1 MNNFYNICYY
11 ITLLQDIY
19 FNIEN
24 EKKIILEEMIKDL
37 IKKFIIINIS
47 IEDIKNKNLNFKIL
61 KAIKILKEIENYYY
75 LKNHENNLI
84 KLLK

>member
-47 IEDIKNKNLNFKIL
+47 IEEIKNKNLNFKIL